1 MSMSLCGTKRKIAD
15 IVNSSIT
22 AKDEAGNDDDYDYNI
37 TDTEAAVSLIIQC
50 QIIHRLCKGALV
62 HQIYSVLSNKTSVDS
77 EILLLRR
84 NGGIRLLQFELN
96 SAAAIK
102 ESQFLMSSEDYKS
115 DLIEMSASAPAH
127 STLRLSLQRFIPI
140 AHRYLEK
147 LSILESELLAVS
159 PVSSSRGNCGSAGK
173 NSKSDPHLS
182 PENVEELIAV
192 GFLSRR
198 TDNFSSTSKVLWFS
212 HPILR
217 TLRQWIYSTRK
228 DIAVTML
235 SNSK

>member
-1 MSMSLCGTKRKIAD
+1 MSTDLCGSKRKIAE
-15 IVNSSIT
+15 IVKCST
-22 AKDEAGNDDDYDYNI
+22 TVVKEAGNDDVDDHNL

-50 QIIHRLCKGALV
+50 QSTHRLCKGALV
-62 HQIYSVLSNKTSVDS
+62 HQVYSVLSNKTSVDS

-96 SAAAIK
+96 SAAAVK
-102 ESQFLMSSEDYKS
+102 ESQFLMSAEDYKS
-115 DLIEMSASAPAH
+115 DLNEMSVSAPAH

-140 AHRYLEK
+140 AYRYFEK
-147 LSILESELLAVS
+147 LSILETELLE
-159 PVSSSRGNCGSAGK
+159 VSSSRGKSGSAEK
-173 NSKSDPHLS
+173 NSKLDSQLS
-182 PENVEELIAV
+182 PENVEEMIAV

-228 DIAVTML
+228 DITVTML
-235 SNSK
+235 SNTK